1 MVATLLIC
9 LLGLL
14 LLCVPVAVA
23 MAATCALV
31 FSVFYAGTP
40 MIQLLAQAMVT
51 TSDSFPLMAIP
62 FFMLVG
68 TLMSRG
74 GLAEEIISVGE
85 AFTGGMAGGLG
96 AATIVACMIFAA
108 ISGSGPAVVAALG
121 VILIPAMVRRG
132 YDAGYAGS
140 LVAAGATIGPVI
152 PPSIPMIIY
161 SVIAGT
167 SVVSMFAAGVFP
179 GVLMGVCL
187 LLVNYVVSK
196 KRGYKGR
203 PRGERAKS
211 PLRECWTAKW
221 ALFLP
226 VLILGGI
233 YGGVFT
239 PTEAAVVGS
248 VYALLVG
255 VLVYRQITLRKLF
268 DACVEAGVLSCLSMF
283 ILGGATTFGRLLTMQ
298 QIPQKLAESMVQ
310 FTSDPLLMMA
320 LIMGFL
326 LITGMFID
334 TTSNVVLFTPLFLP
348 IMKSLGYSPVLFGV
362 VMTMNLCLGMITPP
376 VGVNLYVAQG
386 ISKTPFERMVKEAI
400 PLVLALA
407 LAIAITIVFPRIALW
422 FPDVLGLPY

>member
-1 MVATLLIC
+1 MVAMLLVC
-9 LLGLL
+9 LLALL
-14 LLCVPVAVA
+14 LLSVPVAVA

-74 GLAEEIISVGE
+74 GLAEEIINVGE
-85 AFTGGMAGGLG
+85 AFTGRMAGGLG
-96 AATIVACMIFAA
+96 ATTIVACMIFAA

-121 VILIPAMVRRG
+121 VILIPAMVQRG
-132 YDAGYAGS
+132 YDAGYSGS

-179 GVLMGVCL
+179 GMLMGCCL
-187 LLVNYVVSK
+187 LLVNYAICK

-203 PRGERAKS
+203 PRGQGAKS

-255 VLVYRQITLRKLF
+255 VFVYRQITLRKLF
-268 DACVEAGVLSCLSMF
+268 DACVEAGLLSCLSMF
-283 ILGGATTFGRLLTMQ
+283 ILGGATTFGRLLTME
-298 QIPQKLAESMVQ
+298 QIPQKLAEAMVQ
-310 FTSDPLLMMA
+310 FTSDPILTMA

-386 ISKTPFERMVKEAI
+386 ISKTPFDRMIREAI
-400 PLVLALA
+400 PLMLALA
-407 LAIAITIVFPRIALW
+407 LAIAITIVFPQIALW
-422 FPDVLGLPY
+422 FPDLLGLPY

>member
-1 MVATLLIC
+1 MVPMLLLTLLA
-9 LLGLL
+9 LLVLS
-14 LLCVPVAVA
+14 VPVAVA
-23 MAATCALV
+23 MAAACALV
-31 FSVFYAGTP
+31 FTIFYAGTP

-51 TSDSFPLMAIP
+51 TADSFPLMAIP

-74 GLAEEIISVGE
+74 GLAEEIINVGE
-85 AFTGGMAGGLG
+85 ALTGRMAGGLG

-121 VILIPAMVRRG
+121 VILIPAMVQRG

-167 SVVSMFAAGVFP
+167 SVVSMFAAGILP
-179 GVLMGVCL
+179 GIIMGGCL
-187 LLVNYVVSK
+187 ILVNYLVAR
-196 KRGYKGR
+196 KRGYRGGA
-203 PRGERAKS
+203 RGEGERSAWQ
-211 PLRECWTAKW
+211 ECWTAKW
-221 ALFLP
+221 ALILP
-226 VLILGGI
+226 VIILGGI

-239 PTEAAVVGS
+239 PTEAAVVGC
-248 VYALLVG
+248 VYALFVG
-255 VLVYRQITLRKLF
+255 LFIYRQITLSKLF

-283 ILGGATTFGRLLTMQ
+283 ILGGATTFGRLLTME
-298 QIPQKLAESMVQ
+298 QIPQKLAASMTL
-310 FTSDPLLMMA
+310 FTSDPLVMMV

-362 VMTMNLCLGMITPP
+362 IMTMNLCMGMITPP

-386 ISKTPFERMVKEAI
+386 ISKASFEVMIKEAV
-400 PLVLALA
+400 PLILALA
-407 LAIAITIVFPRIALW
+407 VAIAVTVLFPQTALW
-422 FPDVLGLPY
+422 IPELLNLPY